1 MNVKFRPLPK
11 LKCYNGQHR
20 EGALGCR
27 LEGQATFHCN
37 NTGFIRAFDT
47 VIMRSFAELWRAPLK
62 NQNMLT
68 GSNMLCLGSLS
79 ELGEGQ
85 GRVECR
91 YQGCVLLPCVSHLYV
106 CVSPADAGAPVEMW
120 EKSSL
125 QS

>member
-1 MNVKFRPLPK
+1 
-11 LKCYNGQHR
+11 
-20 EGALGCR
+20 
-27 LEGQATFHCN
+27 
-37 NTGFIRAFDT
+37 
-47 VIMRSFAELWRAPLK
+47 MRSFAELWRAPLK

-106 CVSPADAGAPVEMW
+106 YHLRMLGHLLKCGRNPACKAKEL
-120 EKSSL
+120 SN
-125 QS
+125 QSTLGGRETQY